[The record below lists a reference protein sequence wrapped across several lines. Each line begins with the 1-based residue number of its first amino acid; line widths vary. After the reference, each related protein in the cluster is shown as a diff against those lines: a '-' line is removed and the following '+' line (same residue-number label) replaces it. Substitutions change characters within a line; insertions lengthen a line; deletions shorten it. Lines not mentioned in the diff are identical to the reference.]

1 MTAPGSGSGTSIRE
15 QIEEREYQ
23 TLSAFAAHARDSLG
37 RKMPEEPCDI
47 RTCYMR
53 DRDRILHSKS
63 FRRLKNK
70 TQVFLEPEDDHYRTR
85 LTHTLEVAQI
95 ARTISKALALNED
108 LTEAIALGHDL
119 GHTPFGHS
127 GEKVLNEILRK
138 DGRGHF
144 DHAEQSVRIA
154 ERLERDGRGL
164 NLTLETLDGILN
176 HGTEC
181 RPKTLEG
188 GVVRISDKIA
198 YLHHDVDDAIRAGV
212 LTEDDLPRS
221 FTDILG
227 HSVKERLNLLVHD
240 LIESSRGK
248 PEILQSREVG
258 EAMTGLR
265 AFMFDAVY
273 TNDTVKHEEEKAK
286 AMIRMLYDY
295 YLEHFGEIPETY
307 RKKREQ
313 GDPLE
318 IIVCD
323 YISGMTDQYAV
334 QRYEQ
339 LFVPKGWGMM

>member
-1 MTAPGSGSGTSIRE
+1 MTIRE
-15 QIEEREYQ
+15 QIEEREYEILGPYA
-23 TLSAFAAHARDSLG
+23 TFARDSKG
-37 RKMPEEPCDI
+37 RKRQEEECDI
-47 RTCYMR
+47 RTCFQR
-53 DRDRILHSKS
+53 DRDRILHSRS

-127 GEKVLNEILRK
+127 GEKVLNEILVK
-138 DGRGHF
+138 GGAGHF
-144 DHAEQSVRIA
+144 DHAEQSVRIV
-154 ERLERDGRGL
+154 ERLERDGTGL

-181 RPKTLEG
+181 RPATLEG
-188 GVVRISDKIA
+188 AVVRISDKIA
-198 YLHHDVDDAIRAGV
+198 YLHHDADDAIRAGV
-212 LTEDDLPRS
+212 LTEEEMPRT
-221 FTDILG
+221 FTDVLG
-227 HSVKERLNLLVHD
+227 HSVKERLNFLVHD
-240 LIESSRGK
+240 IIENSSGK
-248 PEILQSREVG
+248 PEILQSPAAE
-258 EAMTGLR
+258 EAMQGLR

-286 AMIRMLYDY
+286 AMIRMLYEY
-295 YLEHFGEIPETY
+295 YIEHFGEIPDTY
-307 RKKREQ
+307 RKMKEL
-313 GDPLE
+313 GDARE